1 MPWIPASFLL
11 GDPYQWPRPIR
22 RHFRVSPPY
31 KSRLCHESCHSIA
44 LSDTHNMKDE
54 ETFGSVVFNYR
65 RPNLTEFM
73 DFFVQFRQQL
83 NSLEPSDIVP
93 ILSFRQS
100 ILDQVAQLVP
110 HCNELDVP
118 YFHRLVFLEPGEFE
132 DEDLQ
137 AAAERGHG
145 AVLQAIWTE
154 YGKPKLY
161 LLARTAWDTYGRQ
174 TVTHW
179 IKLAQTVLDSLYGDH
194 WPNTIFETPNDCAI
208 CLQTMHWAEKTVC
221 GHVFHLHCLLRHMNT
236 NNTCPICR
244 HPRPLLYDAA
254 AYSEEDVSDSEE
266 DDSDSDYS
274 VEMEFGNLD
283 EAEEAEEEYE

>member
-31 KSRLCHESCHSIA
+31 KSRLCRESCHSIA
-44 LSDTHNMKDE
+44 
-54 ETFGSVVFNYR
+54 
-65 RPNLTEFM
+65 
-73 DFFVQFRQQL
+73 FRQQL
-83 NSLEPSDIVP
+83 NRLEPSDIVP

-100 ILDQVAQLVP
+100 ILDQVAQSVP
-110 HCNELDVP
+110 HCYELDVP

-137 AAAERGHG
+137 AVAERGHG

-174 TVTHW
+174 TVAPW

-194 WPNTIFETPNDCAI
+194 WPNTIFEMPNDCAI
-208 CLQTMHWAEKTVC
+208 CLQTMHWAEETVC

-254 AYSEEDVSDSEE
+254 ADSD

-283 EAEEAEEEYE
+283 EAEEAEEVFE

>member
-11 GDPYQWPRPIR
+11 GVPYQWPRPIR

-31 KSRLCHESCHSIA
+31 KSRLFRESCHSIA

-54 ETFGSVVFNYR
+54 ETFGSVVFNYQ

-83 NSLEPSDIVP
+83 NRLEPSDIVP

-110 HCNELDVP
+110 HCDELDVP

-161 LLARTAWDTYGRQ
+161 LLARTAWDTYGR
-174 TVTHW
+174 
-179 IKLAQTVLDSLYGDH
+179 
-194 WPNTIFETPNDCAI
+194 
-208 CLQTMHWAEKTVC
+208 
-221 GHVFHLHCLLRHMNT
+221 
-236 NNTCPICR
+236 
-244 HPRPLLYDAA
+244 
-254 AYSEEDVSDSEE
+254 
-266 DDSDSDYS
+266 
-274 VEMEFGNLD
+274 
-283 EAEEAEEEYE
+283 

>member
-1 MPWIPASFLL
+1 
-11 GDPYQWPRPIR
+11 
-22 RHFRVSPPY
+22 
-31 KSRLCHESCHSIA
+31 
-44 LSDTHNMKDE
+44 
-54 ETFGSVVFNYR
+54 
-65 RPNLTEFM
+65 
-73 DFFVQFRQQL
+73 
-83 NSLEPSDIVP
+83 
-93 ILSFRQS
+93 
-100 ILDQVAQLVP
+100 
-110 HCNELDVP
+110 ELDVP

-132 DEDLQ
+132 DEVLQ

-254 AYSEEDVSDSEE
+254 AYSEDDVSDSED

-283 EAEEAEEEYE
+283 EAEEEYE